1 VCDQTLDTVWS
12 EYSSLGYSGTN
23 AGGQLVIKNSQ
34 FDNNQD
40 GFDTNSQNND
50 DFPSPQD
57 GSCANNGTSPITHTH
72 SCWVFMNNYVHDNNN
87 PNVPGVGV
95 ASSGPVG
102 TGMSISGGRNDT
114 VMNNRF
120 VNNGAWGAIFVP
132 YPDTETPPPDAPNCA
147 GGIGGPGNFCNYDD
161 WGNALLNNSFTNN
174 GGFHNDTN
182 GDFAELNSTPGNP
195 INCYRGNTDAS
206 GTVTSSPP
214 NLQSTNSNCGQTA
227 AAPDLNPAF
236 LNQVAC
242 DSQFFASLLPTG
254 SQPCTPGSNYPRRRQ
269 VIMHPLPAASDLP
282 TMPNPCAGVPANPW
296 CKASAAAKHTKKKR
310 KPRRRRARRIS
321 RQPRRSVGFT
331 G

>member
-1 VCDQTLDTVWS
+1 
-12 EYSSLGYSGTN
+12 
-23 AGGQLVIKNSQ
+23 
-34 FDNNQD
+34 
-40 GFDTNSQNND
+40 
-50 DFPSPQD
+50 
-57 GSCANNGTSPITHTH
+57 
-72 SCWVFMNNYVHDNNN
+72 
-87 PNVPGVGV
+87 
-95 ASSGPVG
+95 
-102 TGMSISGGRNDT
+102 MSISGGRNDT

-182 GDFAELNSTPGNP
+182 GDFAELTSTPGNP